1 MNAAEAAYVSPSAET
16 DRSGLVVFKMSGLI
30 QIDRYLTAARK
41 YRLLSAFLIALIAF
55 VILFAAP
62 ASIIAQDK
70 DDVIRVETD
79 LAAFEVTVTDKKGN
93 PVRNLSAD
101 DFRVFEDGVER
112 KVDFFQ
118 PLKKQDD
125 GRPLSIVFAL
135 DVSGSM
141 TAPELERLRTA
152 MQKFIDRLADYNSYF
167 AVMSFAMDVR
177 TLASFTNR
185 ADRLEKSFSKL
196 MRDQDGLSTHAYD
209 AVDDAVR
216 LLARKAPRAL
226 KDRLPKRAVVVIT
239 DGFPVGDTVS
249 PQTVI
254 QRANAAETTVY
265 SVILPSFSRLQR
277 GPGPLPTPLEA
288 SGLIQRTGGK
298 SFYATDKD
306 FEPLFKDLAEEV
318 TSSYALAFYPKD
330 DNASTSKPHQIRIES
345 KQGYIVRQNRTSYM
359 LK

>member
-1 MNAAEAAYVSPSAET
+1 M
-16 DRSGLVVFKMSGLI
+16 
-30 QIDRYLTAARK
+30 
-41 YRLLSAFLIALIAF
+41 
-55 VILFAAP
+55 
-62 ASIIAQDK
+62 
-70 DDVIRVETD
+70 
-79 LAAFEVTVTDKKGN
+79 
-93 PVRNLSAD
+93 
-101 DFRVFEDGVER
+101 ER

-185 ADRLEKSFSKL
+185 PDRLEKSFSKL

-239 DGFPVGDTVS
+239 DGFPVGDTVT

-254 QRANAAETTVY
+254 ERCERGGND
-265 SVILPSFSRLQR
+265 RLF
-277 GPGPLPTPLEA
+277 GDPAVFFPTPTRPRPAPDAARSKRPHSKDRRQEL
-288 SGLIQRTGGK
+288 LCNRQRLRTAFQGPRRG
-298 SFYATDKD
+298 SDLVLRPCFLSEGRQCIN
-306 FEPLFKDLAEEV
+306 FE
-318 TSSYALAFYPKD
+318 TSSDPHRIQTGLHRPP
-330 DNASTSKPHQIRIES
+330 KPHELYAQIIDQIRSAIFC
-345 KQGYIVRQNRTSYM
+345 R
-359 LK
+359 